1 MLSCPCTQ
9 PRETGAL
16 YAVHAYLGPARGA
29 NFRITLAT
37 VCRSWSMYIRARD
50 LVRFKGSVELIL
62 RTPQQCK
69 LVSAGISR
77 AARAGWHGPTALAL
91 WDCELGEDGAMQLS
105 DLLYKCPRLTILDL
119 SGAYIGPTGAGFVA
133 KPLAVLTDLTFLKL
147 SYNELEATGVRRLT
161 GALGSRLTLLDLG
174 SNDMGP
180 AGSKRIASSLVSCP
194 LLTHLSVADNCL
206 GSRGLAPLIELVAGA
221 TRLEY
226 FDASDNELSGE
237 AISALCRRMQ
247 ERERGAR
254 EMVELAARLERLEA
268 LVGTRGERATVGA
281 GSTRDS
287 VERPGKV
294 LQKDALYCPS
304 SLVHFK
310 VANNLIRDL
319 GCTHLAT
326 VLPSLVAL
334 KTLDLRMNYITH
346 VCMCVCMCVHVCMC
360 VCVCVCVRERERERE
375 RESLCLYLYL
385 YLCLCAQA
393 GSVALSGCFSSLVS
407 LEELDLAFNEIGP
420 GGAAALCRA
429 LVSATGN

>member
-1 MLSCPCTQ
+1 
-9 PRETGAL
+9 
-16 YAVHAYLGPARGA
+16 
-29 NFRITLAT
+29 
-37 VCRSWSMYIRARD
+37 MYIRARD

-62 RTPQQCK
+62 RAPQQCK
-69 LVSAGISR
+69 LVSAGIAR
-77 AARAGWHGPTALAL
+77 AARAGWHGPTALVF

-105 DLLYKCPRLTILDL
+105 DLLYTCPRLTILDL

-206 GSRGLAPLIELVAGA
+206 GPRGLAPLIELVAGA

-237 AISALCRRMQ
+237 AIAALCRRMQ

-268 LVGTRGERATVGA
+268 LVSARGERAVGA

-310 VANNLIRDL
+310 VAYNLIRDL

-346 VCMCVCMCVHVCMC
+346 VCMCVCMYVHVC
-360 VCVCVCVRERERERE
+360 VCERERARE
-375 RESLCLYLYL
+375 RVCLCLCLYLCL
-385 YLCLCAQA
+385 RLCGQA
-393 GSVALSGCFSSLVS
+393 GAVALSGCFSSLVS